1 MHPDLRPAPAHTAI
15 EPKRSSNIAYAG
27 LLASITAMVAAGLL
41 VRLNSF
47 PGLHGDEAWVGLRAL
62 EQQTRGMFT
71 LRGMNGYTGS
81 LFPEIVS
88 LVFSI
93 IPASVGSL
101 RLAGAILNGL
111 ALGLTALAL
120 WKRGA
125 AALTFALAM
134 GSSLLFLFYSRVAWE
149 VNALQNLLLAL
160 VLLTLPHLLERGRS
174 PHRWLFLL
182 LLAFSLGCW
191 SHAIFIAAA
200 LSFAAATLLVALKW
214 PGESSARLLLIGQ
227 LNLLVQIVLCG
238 RHFVGDGAFVARALP
253 AMLAGLGLI
262 ALATHAYVRVEGY
275 LLPYTIKALTDRRVA
290 RLATVLL
297 VGFVV
302 LSLAA
307 SPIGDVSFFGTVSGM
322 ILLERVVSYL
332 PGPIEMIALHLRMV
346 LLLALFAAAALRS
359 LSLRSKPSEP
369 EQLLLPL
376 FCLWTIAYFPALRLS
391 IASVADRYY
400 IIPQF
405 LLFVSIALAID
416 GFRASWKMPAIALLL
431 AGFVHAQ
438 VTMVRE
444 AFRDEDRPPFEL
456 FDYAGY
462 TDTSRHF
469 MRLDALTNEL
479 KSRAACRVESS
490 SFFIVQPMRFLM
502 AVGQPCTGNAEVRVE
517 YCAACLAPVRGFE
530 LQLQK

>member
-1 MHPDLRPAPAHTAI
+1 MQPDLRPAHTAI
-15 EPKRSSNIAYAG
+15 EPKQSSNIARIV
-27 LLASITAMVAAGLL
+27 LLPSIIAIVISGLL
-41 VRLNSF
+41 VRLDSF
-47 PGLHGDEAWVGLRAL
+47 PGLHGDEAWVGLRAI
-62 EQQTRGMFT
+62 EQQARGMFT

-93 IPASVGSL
+93 IPAGIGSL

-111 ALGLTALAL
+111 ALIVTALAL
-120 WKRGA
+120 RKRGT
-125 AALTFALAM
+125 AALCFTLAM

-160 VLLTLPHLLERGRS
+160 VLLALSQLLEQDRS
-174 PHRWLFLL
+174 LRRWLFVL

-191 SHAIFIAAA
+191 SHAIFVAAA

-214 PGESSARLLLIGQ
+214 PNESSARLLLIGQ
-227 LNLLVQIVLCG
+227 LNLVLQLVLCG
-238 RHFVGDGAFVARALP
+238 RHFVGDGAFATRALP
-253 AMLAGLGLI
+253 AMLAGLALI
-262 ALATHAYVRVEGY
+262 ALATHAYIRVESR
-275 LLPYTIKALTDRRVA
+275 LLPRVIEALTDRRVA
-290 RLATVLL
+290 RFANVLL
-297 VGFVV
+297 AGFAAI
-302 LSLAA
+302 SLAA
-307 SPIGDVSFFGTVSGM
+307 SPISDVSFFGTVSGV
-322 ILLERVVSYL
+322 ILLERVASYL

-346 LLLALFAAAALRS
+346 LLLVLFAAVALRS
-359 LSLRSKPSEP
+359 FRARPIQP

-405 LLFVSIALAID
+405 LFFVSIALAVA
-416 GFRASWKMPAIALLL
+416 GLRASWKIPAIALLL
-431 AGFVHAQ
+431 AGFVYAQ
-438 VTMVRE
+438 VTTVRE

-469 MRLDALTNEL
+469 LKLDLLTQYL
-479 KSRAACRVESS
+479 RSQDYCRVDSS
-490 SFFIVQPMRFLM
+490 SFFIAQPMRFLM
-502 AVGQPCTGNAEVRVE
+502 AAAQPCASRDEVRVE
-517 YCAACLAPVRGFE
+517 YCTACVTPVRGFE

>member
-1 MHPDLRPAPAHTAI
+1 MHPDLRPASAHTVI
-15 EPKRSSNIAYAG
+15 NPKRSSDIACAG
-27 LLASITAMVAAGLL
+27 LLASITAIVVAGLL

-62 EQQTRGMFT
+62 EQQARGMFT

-88 LVFSI
+88 FVFSI
-93 IPASVGSL
+93 TPPGAGSL

-125 AALTFALAM
+125 AALYFALAM

-160 VLLTLPHLLERGRS
+160 VLLALPHLLDQSRS
-174 PHRWLFLL
+174 SHRWLFLL

-191 SHAIFIAAA
+191 SHAIFVAAA
-200 LSFAAATLLVALKW
+200 LSFAAATLLVAFKW

-227 LNLLVQIVLCG
+227 LNLLVQIVLFA
-238 RHFVGDGAFVARALP
+238 RHFVGDGAFATRALP
-253 AMLAGLGLI
+253 AMLAGLGVI
-262 ALATHAYVRVEGY
+262 ALATHAYVRIEGQI
-275 LLPYTIKALTDRRVA
+275 LPHAMKALTDRRVA
-290 RLATVLL
+290 RTASVLL
-297 VGFVV
+297 VGFIA

-307 SPIGDVSFFGTVSGM
+307 SPIGDVSFFGTVSGV

-346 LLLALFAAAALRS
+346 LLLALFAAVALRS
-359 LSLRSKPSEP
+359 LRAKPSGP

-391 IASVADRYY
+391 ISSVADRYY

-405 LLFVSIALAID
+405 LLFVAIALAID
-416 GFRASWKMPAIALLL
+416 SLRANWKIPAIALLL
-431 AGFVHAQ
+431 VGFIHAQ
-438 VTMVRE
+438 VTTFRE
-444 AFRDEDRPPFEL
+444 AFREDDRPPFEL

-479 KSRAACRVESS
+479 KSRATCRVESS

-502 AVGQPCTGNAEVRVE
+502 AAGQPCTGNGAVRVE
-517 YCAACLAPVRGFE
+517 YCAACLTPVRGFE
-530 LQLQK
+530 LQLQN

>member
-1 MHPDLRPAPAHTAI
+1 MHPDLRPASAHTAI
-15 EPKRSSNIAYAG
+15 KPKQSSDIAYAA
-27 LLASITAMVAAGLL
+27 LLASITAIVAAGLL
-41 VRLNSF
+41 VRLDSF
-47 PGLHGDEAWVGLRAL
+47 PGLHGDEAWIGLRAI
-62 EQQTRGMFT
+62 EQQARGMFT

-93 IPASVGSL
+93 VPAGIGSL

-111 ALGLTALAL
+111 ALGVTAHAL
-120 WKRGA
+120 RKRGA
-125 AALTFALAM
+125 AALYFILTM

-160 VLLTLPHLLERGRS
+160 VLLALPHLLQQGRCS
-174 PHRWLFLL
+174 HRWLFFL

-191 SHAIFIAAA
+191 SHAIFVAAS
-200 LSFAAATLLVALKW
+200 LSFAAAAAIVALKW
-214 PGESSARLLLIGQ
+214 PGENSARLLLIGQ
-227 LNLLVQIVLCG
+227 LNLLLQLALFA
-238 RHFVGDGAFVARALP
+238 RHFVGEGAFATRALP
-253 AMLAGLGLI
+253 TMLAGLGLI
-262 ALATHAYVRVEGY
+262 ALAAHAYVRVEGR
-275 LLPYTIKALTDRRVA
+275 LLPRTIKALANRRIA
-290 RLATVLL
+290 RLPGVLL
-297 VGFVV
+297 AGFVA

-307 SPIGDVSFFGTVSGM
+307 SPISDVSFFGTVSGV

-332 PGPIEMIALHLRMV
+332 PGPIEMTALHLRMM
-346 LLLALFAAAALRS
+346 LLLGLFAAAALRS
-359 LSLRSKPSEP
+359 FRSRPSEP

-405 LLFVSIALAID
+405 LFFVSIALAVD
-416 GFRASWKMPAIALLL
+416 GVRASWQAPAVSLLL
-431 AGFVHAQ
+431 AGFIHAQ
-438 VTMVRE
+438 VTTFRE
-444 AFRDEDRPPFEL
+444 TLRRDDRPPFEL

-469 MRLDALTNEL
+469 LKLDALTQYL
-479 KSRAACRVESS
+479 KSRDYCRVESS
-490 SFFIVQPMRFLM
+490 SFFIAQPMRFLM
-502 AVGQPCTGNAEVRVE
+502 AVGQPCTGHGEVRVE

-530 LQLQK
+530 LQSQQ

>member
-1 MHPDLRPAPAHTAI
+1 MHPDLRPASAHTAI
-15 EPKRSSNIAYAG
+15 KPKRSSDIAYAG
-27 LLASITAMVAAGLL
+27 LLASITAIMVAGLL
-41 VRLNSF
+41 VRLKSF

-62 EQQTRGMFT
+62 EQQARGMFT

-88 LVFSI
+88 QVFSMV
-93 IPASVGSL
+93 PASVGSL

-111 ALGLTALAL
+111 ALSLTILAL

-125 AALTFALAM
+125 AALYFTLAM

-149 VNALQNLLLAL
+149 VNALQNFLLAL
-160 VLLTLPHLLERGRS
+160 VLLALPHLLDQSRS
-174 PHRWLFLL
+174 SHRWLFLL

-191 SHAIFIAAA
+191 SHAIFVAAA
-200 LSFAAATLLVALKW
+200 LSFAAATLLVAFKW
-214 PGESSARLLLIGQ
+214 PSESSARLLLIGQ
-227 LNLLVQIVLCG
+227 LNLLVQFVLFA
-238 RHFVGDGAFVARALP
+238 RHFVGDGAFVTRALP
-253 AMLAGLGLI
+253 AMLAGLALI
-262 ALATHAYVRVEGY
+262 ALATHAYVRVEGD
-275 LLPYTIKALTDRRVA
+275 LLPHTIRALTDRRVA
-290 RLATVLL
+290 RFASVLL
-297 VGFVV
+297 AGFMA

-307 SPIGDVSFFGTVSGM
+307 SPIGDVSFFGTVSGV

-346 LLLALFAAAALRS
+346 LLLGLFAAATLRS
-359 LSLRSKPSEP
+359 VRTKPSEP

-405 LLFVSIALAID
+405 LLFIAIALAVD
-416 GFRASWKMPAIALLL
+416 SLRANWKMPVIALLFV
-431 AGFVHAQ
+431 GFIHAH

-469 MRLDALTNEL
+469 MRLDALTHEL
-479 KSRAACRVESS
+479 KSRAYCRVESS
-490 SFFIVQPMRFLM
+490 SFFIAQPMRFLM
-502 AVGQPCTGNAEVRVE
+502 AVGQHCTGNGAVRVE
-517 YCAACLAPVRGFE
+517 YCAACLTPVRGFE

>member
-15 EPKRSSNIAYAG
+15 EPKRSGNVAYAG
-27 LLASITAMVAAGLL
+27 LLASIIAMVAAGLL

-62 EQQTRGMFT
+62 EQQSRGMFT

-81 LFPEIVS
+81 LFPEIAS

-125 AALTFALAM
+125 AALYFALAM

-160 VLLTLPHLLERGRS
+160 VLLALPHLLERGRS
-174 PHRWLFLL
+174 LHRWLFLL

-200 LSFAAATLLVALKW
+200 LSLAAATLLVALTW

-227 LNLLVQIVLCG
+227 LNVLVQIVLCG
-238 RHFVGDGAFVARALP
+238 RHFVGDGAFATRALP

-262 ALATHAYVRVEGY
+262 ALATRAYVHVEGH
-275 LLPYTIKALTDRRVA
+275 LLPHTIRALTDRRVA
-290 RLATVLL
+290 RLANVVL

-332 PGPIEMIALHLRMV
+332 PGPIEMIALHMRMA

-359 LSLRSKPSEP
+359 LRAKPGAP

-405 LLFVSIALAID
+405 LFFVSIALAID
-416 GFRASWKMPAIALLL
+416 GLRASWKMPALTLLL
-431 AGFVHAQ
+431 AGFIHAQ

-469 MRLDALTNEL
+469 MKLHALTDEL
-479 KSRAACRVESS
+479 KSRATCRVESS
-490 SFFIVQPMRFLM
+490 SFFIAQPMRFLM
-502 AVGQPCTGNAEVRVE
+502 AVGQPCTGNAGVRVE

-530 LQLQK
+530 LQLQE

>member
-15 EPKRSSNIAYAG
+15 EPKRSGNAAYAG
-27 LLASITAMVAAGLL
+27 LLASIIAMVAAGLL

-62 EQQTRGMFT
+62 EQQARGMFT

-81 LFPEIVS
+81 LFPEITS

-125 AALTFALAM
+125 AALYFALAM

-160 VLLTLPHLLERGRS
+160 VLLALPHLLERGRS
-174 PHRWLFLL
+174 LDRWLFLL

-200 LSFAAATLLVALKW
+200 LSFAAATLLVALTW

-227 LNLLVQIVLCG
+227 LNVLVQIVLCG
-238 RHFVGDGAFVARALP
+238 RHFVGDGAFATRALP

-262 ALATHAYVRVEGY
+262 ALATRAYVRVEGH
-275 LLPYTIKALTDRRVA
+275 LLPHTIRALTNRRVA
-290 RLATVLL
+290 RLANVVL

-307 SPIGDVSFFGTVSGM
+307 SLIGDVSFFGTVSGV

-332 PGPIEMIALHLRMV
+332 PGPIEMIALHMRMA
-346 LLLALFAAAALRS
+346 LLLVLFAAAALRS
-359 LSLRSKPSEP
+359 LRAKPSAP

-405 LLFVSIALAID
+405 LFFVSIALAID
-416 GFRASWKMPAIALLL
+416 GLRASWKMPALTLLL
-431 AGFVHAQ
+431 AGFIHAQ

-469 MRLDALTNEL
+469 MKLHALTNEL
-479 KSRAACRVESS
+479 KSRATCRVESS
-490 SFFIVQPMRFLM
+490 SFFIAQPMRFLM
-502 AVGQPCTGNAEVRVE
+502 AVGQPCSGKAGARVE

-530 LQLQK
+530 LQLQE

>member
-1 MHPDLRPAPAHTAI
+1 
-15 EPKRSSNIAYAG
+15 
-27 LLASITAMVAAGLL
+27 MVAAGLL
-41 VRLNSF
+41 VRLDSF

-62 EQQTRGMFT
+62 EQQARGMFT

-88 LVFSI
+88 LVFAMV
-93 IPASVGSL
+93 PAGTGSL

-111 ALGLTALAL
+111 ALGATAQAL
-120 WKRGA
+120 RKRGA
-125 AALTFALAM
+125 AALYFALAM

-160 VLLTLPHLLERGRS
+160 VLLALPHLLQPDRRS
-174 PHRWLFLL
+174 HRWLFLL

-191 SHAIFIAAA
+191 SHAIFVAAA

-227 LNLLVQIVLCG
+227 LNLAVQLILCG
-238 RHFVGDGAFVARALP
+238 RRFVGDGGFASHALP
-253 AMLAGLGLI
+253 AMLAGLGVI
-262 ALATHAYVRVEGY
+262 ALATHVYVRLEGR
-275 LLPYTIKALTDRRVA
+275 LLSHIMKALADRRVA
-290 RLATVLL
+290 WFANIALFGVVALA
-297 VGFVV
+297 
-302 LSLAA
+302 LAA

-346 LLLALFAAAALRS
+346 LLLALFAAAALQCFRA
-359 LSLRSKPSEP
+359 RPSEP
-369 EQLLLPL
+369 AQLLLPL
-376 FCLWTIAYFPALRLS
+376 VCLWTIAYFPALRLS

-405 LLFVSIALAID
+405 LFFVSIALAID
-416 GFRASWKMPAIALLL
+416 GLRASWKIPAIALLL

-438 VTMVRE
+438 VTTIRE

-469 MRLDALTNEL
+469 MRLDALTHEL
-479 KSRAACRVESS
+479 KSRDFCRVESS
-490 SFFIVQPMRFLM
+490 SFFIAKPMRFLM
-502 AVGQPCTGNAEVRVE
+502 AVGQPCTGNGAVQVE
-517 YCAACLAPVRGFE
+517 YCADCLAPVRGFE
-530 LQLQK
+530 LR

>member
-1 MHPDLRPAPAHTAI
+1 MG
-15 EPKRSSNIAYAG
+15 NIAFAG
-27 LLASITAMVAAGLL
+27 MLASITAMVAAGLL

-62 EQQTRGMFT
+62 EQQARGMFT

-101 RLAGAILNGL
+101 RLASAILNGL
-111 ALGLTALAL
+111 ALGLTALAF

-125 AALTFALAM
+125 AALYFALAM

-200 LSFAAATLLVALKW
+200 LSFAAATLLVALTW
-214 PGESSARLLLIGQ
+214 PGESSAKLLLIGQ

-238 RHFVGDGAFVARALP
+238 RHFFGDGAFVTRALP

-262 ALATHAYVRVEGY
+262 ALATRAYVRVEGH
-275 LLPYTIKALTDRRVA
+275 LLPHTIRALTNRRVA
-290 RLATVLL
+290 RVASIVI

-332 PGPIEMIALHLRMV
+332 PSPIEMIALHLRMV

-359 LSLRSKPSEP
+359 LRSKPSEP
-369 EQLLLPL
+369 EQLMLPL

-405 LLFVSIALAID
+405 LFFVSIALAID
-416 GFRASWKMPAIALLL
+416 GFRANWKMLAIALLL

-469 MRLDALTNEL
+469 MRLDSLTNEL

-490 SFFIVQPMRFLM
+490 SFFIAQPMRFLM

-530 LQLQK
+530 LQLRK